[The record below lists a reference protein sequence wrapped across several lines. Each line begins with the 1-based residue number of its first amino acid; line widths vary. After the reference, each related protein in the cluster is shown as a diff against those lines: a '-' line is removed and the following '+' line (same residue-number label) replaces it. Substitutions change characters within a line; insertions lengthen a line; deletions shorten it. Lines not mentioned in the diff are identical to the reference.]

1 MSHLLLR
8 PWRVRRSRVL
18 GIICTH
24 LKSSQSSKS
33 ERLTKATAMARKR
46 RQTEVKS
53 SDASLTQAKATD
65 IRENDEVER
74 LSESTVKSA
83 VEALLKDHTK
93 YERKRLRRAQTLGKA
108 GALLDAESFVMLLV
122 TLKQAPFKDKLRPD
136 AM

>member
-1 MSHLLLR
+1 
-8 PWRVRRSRVL
+8 
-18 GIICTH
+18 
-24 LKSSQSSKS
+24 
-33 ERLTKATAMARKR
+33 MARKR